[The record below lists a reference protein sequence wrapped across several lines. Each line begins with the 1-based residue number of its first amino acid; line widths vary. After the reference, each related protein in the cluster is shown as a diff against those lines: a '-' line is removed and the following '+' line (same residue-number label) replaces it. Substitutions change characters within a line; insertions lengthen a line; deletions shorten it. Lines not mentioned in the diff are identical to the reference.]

1 MLKSYLFL
9 IQVSNIKRILSGIFR
24 KFTEKSGDK
33 SMNSQR
39 RKETKI
45 LTAVFLFLHD
55 GLLETCER
63 LS

>member
-1 MLKSYLFL
+1 
-9 IQVSNIKRILSGIFR
+9 VSNIKRILSGIFR